1 MTVFGIPRHALLLR
15 LAFDLTDF
23 QCVVTNYFE
32 SGTKPALCKAT
43 PKGAFDEDSA
53 ANRGEYSDCK
63 NGWFN
68 SIDDSTGH
76 YCIKAFPDL
85 KTFQAADTFCQNTH
99 GGSLVSIH
107 SSKKDQRVQQVAR
120 TDLGSKSFYIGYGKI
135 DAGFEWSDGSAANY
149 QNWLGGSP
157 SADAQSKNENC
168 IFAFS
173 VQ

>member
-1 MTVFGIPRHALLLR
+1 MKNVR
-15 LAFDLTDF
+15 
-23 QCVVTNYFE
+23 
-32 SGTKPALCKAT
+32 KPALCKAT

-85 KTFQAADTFCQNTH
+85 KTFNAADTFCQNTH

-120 TDLGSKSFYIGYGKI
+120 SDIGSKPFYIGYGKI

-157 SADAQSKNENC
+157 SADAESESENE
-168 IFAFS
+168 IFAF
-173 VQ
+173 